1 MSYIVVGPRF
11 RGKFDAKRA
20 KELGIPNGPMRSSLA
35 KGEAVTF
42 EIREGDEVI
51 QRTVNPEEV
60 VGKSE
65 TPGVC
70 FFIYIYLLSSF
81 PTLSYILSGY
91 HHFRRSFSGSY
102 RFPGVFLWTFGIISQ
117 VLV

>member
-20 KELGIPNGPMRSSLA
+20 EELGIPHGPLRGSLA
-35 KGEAVTF
+35 KGEAITF

-51 QRTVNPEEV
+51 QRTVKPEEV

-70 FFIYIYLLSSF
+70 FALSIRVILVSYSFLHFIRLSSF
-81 PTLSYILSGY
+81 
-91 HHFRRSFSGSY
+91 
-102 RFPGVFLWTFGIISQ
+102 
-117 VLV
+117 

>member
-20 KELGIPNGPMRSSLA
+20 KELGIPQGPLRSSLA
-35 KGEAVTF
+35 KGESITF

-51 QRTVNPEEV
+51 QRTVNPGEV
-60 VGKSE
+60 IGKSE

-70 FFIYIYLLSSF
+70 FSSIYSWLSSF
-81 PTLSYILSGY
+81 LTPSYILSGY

-102 RFPGVFLWTFGIISQ
+102 SFFGFFLWTFGVIS
-117 VLV
+117 